1 MYGLH
6 DGKEPYSE
14 KIPWKPHSRFWVQSG
29 PIASGLKLKTL
40 WLTST
45 FWVFHRQSPYS
56 GALLIWLLR
65 QDCTVA
71 ASGATSVQAPVL
83 VFAGEPQNRLEFSQ
97 RITPPQL
104 SMNLLPV

>member
-1 MYGLH
+1 M
-6 DGKEPYSE
+6 
-14 KIPWKPHSRFWVQSG
+14 
-29 PIASGLKLKTL
+29 

-56 GALLIWLLR
+56 GAWLISPLR

-71 ASGATSVQAPVL
+71 VPGATRVQALVL
-83 VFAGEPQNRLEFSQ
+83 VFAGDPQNRLEFSQ

-104 SMNLLPV
+104 LTNLLPVTWKTRLNGPPTRGSAPDSDR